1 MAERPLAG
9 VRVLDFT
16 WVRAGPWG
24 TRWLALL
31 GAEVI
36 KVEWPDPALGTFT
49 GRLPSSRA
57 GATPEGVTPGINS
70 SGHFSDQN
78 AHKLS
83 VTINTRSERGLEV
96 VRRLV
101 AVSDVVI
108 ENFSTGVLDRWG
120 LSYEQMAGLRSDIIY
135 VSMAGLG
142 HTGPDAAYTTV
153 GPSVQALSGLT
164 FLSGLPDKPPA
175 GWGWS
180 YMDDTGGM
188 YGAMSVL
195 TALHHRNRTGE
206 GQHVDL
212 SQVAAGMTLTGA
224 ALLDVS
230 VNGRGSRRPG
240 YPPGNR
246 SVWPGT
252 PVLNNYRGPIA
263 APHNAY
269 RTLGGGY
276 NDWCV
281 LVCRSDEEWQSLG
294 EVMGSPGWA
303 EDERFAT
310 LEERLEHQEEL
321 DHRIQR
327 WTLTLDKYELTARCQ
342 AAGVLA
348 MPVQSSEG
356 RVEHDPQ
363 LRHREAYTPVDHPV
377 IGTFPLQQAPWRL
390 SRTPTPVE
398 RAGPL
403 AGQDNVAVLMDLL
416 GVAPEELRAGY
427 EDGTFWPQSVPVEP
441 YLLEAL
447 EERGHARAP
456 DAATAEGPAS

>member
-1 MAERPLAG
+1 MVERPLAG

-16 WVRAGPWG
+16 WVRAGPWA
-24 TRWLALL
+24 TRWLAVL

-49 GRLPSSRA
+49 GRLPVTRA
-57 GATPEGVTPGINS
+57 GATPEGVPAGLNS
-70 SGHFSDQN
+70 NGHFSDQN

-83 VTINTRSERGLEV
+83 VTINTRSERGLEL

-101 AVSDVVI
+101 ADSDVVI
-108 ENFSTGVLDRWG
+108 ENFSTGVLERWG
-120 LSYEQMAGLRSDIIY
+120 LGYEQMRTLRSDIVY

-142 HTGPDAAYTTV
+142 HTGPDATFTTM

-164 FLSGLPDKPPA
+164 FLSGLPEHPPA

-180 YMDDTGGM
+180 YMDDSGGM

-195 TALHHRNRTGE
+195 TALLHRDRTGE

-224 ALLDVS
+224 ALLDLTA
-230 VNGRGSRRPG
+230 NGRPSHRPG

-246 SVWPGT
+246 SVWPGA
-252 PVLNNYRGPIA
+252 PLLDNYRGPIA

-269 RTLGGGY
+269 RTRGGGY

-281 LVCRSDEEWQSLG
+281 IVCQSDEEWRTL
-294 EVMGSPGWA
+294 EAVMGSPAWA
-303 EDERFAT
+303 ADRRFAT

-321 DHRIQR
+321 DRHIEQ
-327 WTLTLDKYELTARCQ
+327 WTATLDKYELTARCQ
-342 AAGVLA
+342 AAGVRA
-348 MPVQSSEG
+348 MPVQSSED

-363 LRHREAYTPVDHPV
+363 LRHREAYRSADHPV
-377 IGTFPLQQAPWRL
+377 IGRFPLQQAPWRF
-390 SRTPTPVE
+390 SDAPTPAE

-403 AGQDNVAVLMDLL
+403 AGEHNVAVLVDRL
-416 GVAPEELRAGY
+416 GLAPEELRAGY
-427 EDGTFWPQSVPVEP
+427 EDGTFWPGNVPLEP
-441 YLLEAL
+441 YLLEDLAQ
-447 EERGHARAP
+447 HP
-456 DAATAEGPAS
+456 DARPGGAAGAGAAP